1 MLFERKIYQKLKA
14 WKDESRGATSML
26 IEGARRTGKST
37 IVEEF
42 AKKEYD
48 SYIIIDF
55 AKKNATVEGYF
66 LKHMD
71 DLDTLFM
78 LLSTYYRVNLVKRRS
93 VIVFDE
99 VQAFP
104 FARSTTKYLVADG
117 RYDYIST
124 GSLISIKENVK
135 DIVIPSEENSLRMY
149 PMDYEEFCLAMGEK
163 PIIDYIKYC
172 YEKRVPLERALHNKA
187 MLLFRQYMLV
197 GGMPQ
202 SVAAFIEEQK
212 NLQPSDAA
220 KRNILRI
227 YHGDIMKIDGRYK
240 SVVAAMFD
248 EIPSRLS
255 KHEKRVVFKNIDAR
269 ADSREAFDALFWLGE
284 AMITNQCFRTSDP
297 SVALA
302 LNTDESYVKC
312 YFSDTGLLFCQVFDS
327 NALLE
332 DDIYR
337 QILNDRLS
345 LNEGMF
351 YENAVAQMLVA
362 GGHRLYFYTQYNEE
376 KHRNDIEIDFIISNN
391 SALKYRIFPIEVK
404 SGTNYSIVS
413 LQRFIEKYRKRIGEA
428 YVIHPRGFMVKD
440 GIVYLPPYM
449 VPYL

>member
-1 MLFERKIYQKLKA
+1 MLFERKIYQKLKK

-26 IEGARRTGKST
+26 IEGARRIGKST
-37 IVEEF
+37 VVEEF

-55 AKKNATVEGYF
+55 AKKNATVEKYF
-66 LKHMD
+66 LEHMN

-78 LLSTYYRVNLVKRRS
+78 LLSTYYRVNLVRRRS

-104 FARSTTKYLVADG
+104 FARSATKYLVADG

-124 GSLISIKENVK
+124 GSLISIRENVK
-135 DIVIPSEENSLRMY
+135 DIVIPSEEDSLRMY
-149 PMDYEEFCLAMGEK
+149 PMDYEEFCRAMGEA
-163 PIIDYIKYC
+163 PILEYIKHC
-172 YEKRVPLERALHNKA
+172 YDRRVPLDRALHNKA

-202 SVAAFIEEQK
+202 SVAAFIGEQK
-212 NLQPSDAA
+212 NFGSSDAA

-227 YHGDIMKIDGRYK
+227 YHSDIMKIDRRYK
-240 SVVAAMFD
+240 SVAAAMFD

-255 KHEKRVVFKNIDAR
+255 RHEKRVVFKDVGAR
-269 ADSREAFDALFWLGE
+269 ADSLDASDALFWLRE
-284 AMITNQCFRTSDP
+284 AMITNQCFRTSEP
-297 SVALA
+297 STALG
-302 LNTDESYVKC
+302 LNTDEAFVKC
-312 YFSDTGLLFCQVFDS
+312 YLSDTGLLFSQAFDE

-332 DDIYR
+332 DGVYR

-351 YENAVAQMLVA
+351 YENVIAQMLVA
-362 GGHRLYFYTQYNEE
+362 GGHKLYFYTQYNAE
-376 KHRNDIEIDFIISNN
+376 KRRNDIEIDFIISNN
-391 SALKYRIFPIEVK
+391 SSLKYRMYPIEVK

-413 LQRFIEKYRKRIGEA
+413 LERFIEKYRKRIGEA
-428 YVIHPRGFMVKD
+428 YVIHPRSFMVKD
-440 GIVYLPPYM
+440 SIVYLPPYM

>member
-1 MLFERKIYQKLKA
+1 MLFERKIYQKLKE

-26 IEGARRTGKST
+26 IEGARRIGKST

-42 AKKEYD
+42 AKKEYE

-104 FARSTTKYLVADG
+104 FARSATKYLVADG

-135 DIVIPSEENSLRMY
+135 DIVIPSEEDSLRMY
-149 PMDYEEFCLAMGEK
+149 PMDYEEFCLAMGEN
-163 PIIDYIKYC
+163 PILDYIKYC
-172 YEKRVPLERALHNKA
+172 YDKRVPLERALHNKA

-212 NLQPSDAA
+212 NFQPSDAA

-227 YHGDIMKIDGRYK
+227 YHGDIMKIDRRYK

-255 KHEKRVVFKNIDAR
+255 KHEKRVVFKHVDAR
-269 ADSREAFDALFWLGE
+269 ADSREAFDALFWLKE

-312 YFSDTGLLFCQVFDS
+312 YLSDTGLLFSQAFDS

-332 DDIYR
+332 DDVYR

-351 YENAVAQMLVA
+351 YENVVAQMLVA
-362 GGHRLYFYTQYNEE
+362 GGHKLYFYTQYNRE
-376 KHRNDIEIDFIISNN
+376 KGRNDIEIDFIISNN
-391 SALKYRIFPIEVK
+391 SRLKYMMYPIEVK

-413 LQRFIEKYRKRIGEA
+413 LERFMEKYRNRIGQA
-428 YVIHPRGFMVKD
+428 YVIHPRNFMIKD
-440 GIVYLPPYM
+440 DIVYLPPYM